1 MSVAAAIFARLSTFP
16 GLTALVATRVYP
28 VEAPQETARP
38 YVVFLTVSTQRLN
51 HLGGP
56 SEVAQARVQ
65 IDAYA
70 TGYAAAVAIAAQ
82 IRAALEKLSGVW
94 GGVVVLGALSL
105 DARESYE
112 DAANPPLYRIS
123 HDFSVWH
130 RT

>member
-1 MSVAAAIFARLSTFP
+1 LSLAAALYARLSTFP
-16 GLTALVATRVYP
+16 GLTALVGPRVYP

-56 SEVAQARVQ
+56 SEVAQARIQ

-70 TGYAAAVAIAAQ
+70 TSYAAAVAIGTQ
-82 IRAALEKLSGVW
+82 IRAALDQLTGVW
-94 GGVVVLGALSL
+94 GGVDVLSALSL
-105 DARESYE
+105 DAREFYE
-112 DAANPPLYRIS
+112 DAANPPLYRLS
-123 HDFSVWH
+123 QDFSVWH